1 MASSVFFKF
10 KSQKEPTRVEFDGTG
25 ISVFELKREIILR
38 SGLGDGTD
46 FDLVIC
52 ADEGMKEGMYSSS
65 PCYFNVPWYADS
77 HPAVYDDDTTIIP
90 RSTTVIARRMP
101 PKVPGRGGAARYVSG
116 KMPVHAKNSSRR
128 EQIAKPVVK
137 TQSNTLAQL
146 SSAMT
151 EEEKMAAVFQAQTE
165 NFTSREEEMATYV
178 IPSAVFASLRILIK
192 RAVNNT
198 SPREAPRS
206 RPTSL
211 IMIRPRAIFATAAA
225 RKATGSNSAQP
236 TTTQSTTTGRASKE
250 RPAFPD
256 PSSRRSTRQ
265 QHWAKT
271 PMARTPKPHPASWSM
286 LTESS

>member
-52 ADEGMKEGMYSSS
+52 ADEGMKEGM
-65 PCYFNVPWYADS
+65 CRVDS
-77 HPAVYDDDTTIIP
+77 RTRSEVSRTNSVAVYDDDTTIIP

-101 PKVPGRGGAARYVSG
+101 PKVSGRGGAARYVSG

-137 TQSNTLAQL
+137 AKSNTLAQL

-178 IPSAVFASLRILIK
+178 P
-192 RAVNNT
+192 
-198 SPREAPRS
+198 AP
-206 RPTSL
+206 L
-211 IMIRPRAIFATAAA
+211 
-225 RKATGSNSAQP
+225 
-236 TTTQSTTTGRASKE
+236 
-250 RPAFPD
+250 
-256 PSSRRSTRQ
+256 SSS
-265 QHWAKT
+265 
-271 PMARTPKPHPASWSM
+271 
-286 LTESS
+286 